1 MARRFLIYDNGDVTL
16 LRIGGIGCNFVRLQS
31 DPFDPTDTKIEYL
44 KRGMCKGINVWL
56 AQNFGE
62 SAS

>member
-16 LRIGGIGCNFVRLQS
+16 PRIGGIGFNFAKLQS
-31 DPFDPTDTKIEYL
+31 DPFDPTGMRIEYL
-44 KRGMCKGINVWL
+44 KRGMCKGINVWFGR
-56 AQNFGE
+56 NFEE